1 MTPPNDDRDEFAFM
15 YGAAVLMRWIVGAA
29 LVGLVMLAG
38 GVWAAFVEVWPC

>member
-1 MTPPNDDRDEFAFM
+1 MNNPNDDRDEFAFM

-38 GVWAAFVEVWPC
+38 GVWAWAKGVWPC